1 MTPRGAALRLGAYYG
16 ALFMA
21 VGVQLPFWPLWLKD
35 HGLGPAEIGLILA
48 ATYLVKSVVNPL
60 IGHLVDKSGERRRPM
75 LWLALGATIAW
86 TGFSLVDGFWP
97 ILVLTIVA
105 LGFFSGIMPVGEA
118 LALMTTQR
126 MGLDYGRVRLWGS
139 ASFIVIAI
147 LGGKLL
153 VGHSTDI
160 LVWLITATL
169 ALTALTCAAL
179 PDIRVPVTAHGR
191 GQPLRPL
198 ATSLPFLLLLAAGSL
213 NSAAH
218 TVYYAF
224 STIHW
229 KAAGISDDTIGLLW
243 SEGVVAEILL
253 FAISARVARRLGAPG
268 LLLVGALGGML
279 RWTILGLTT
288 DLPLLA
294 AAQVLHAATFACAHL
309 GAMYALRAVPPGLA
323 ARAQGL
329 YAAVAAGVVPGLM
342 SPITGQLYEHLNG
355 HAFLVM
361 AGLSALMALAAGAL
375 LKQPGQRP
383 GQGAAAEHPHH
394 PPLQPQQSEG
404 GGQRQHG

>member
-1 MTPRGAALRLGAYYG
+1 MNPTGAAIRLGAYYA

-60 IGHLVDKSGERRRPM
+60 IGHLVDRSGERRRPM
-75 LWLALGATIAW
+75 LWLAIGATIAW
-86 TGFSLVDGFWP
+86 SGFSLVEGFWP
-97 ILVLTIVA
+97 ILILTIVA

-126 MGLDYGRVRLWGS
+126 HGIEYGRVRLWGS
-139 ASFIVIAI
+139 VSFIVIAV
-147 LGGKLL
+147 LGGKVL
-153 VGHSTDI
+153 VGRSTDL

-169 ALTALTCAAL
+169 ALTALTCATL
-179 PDIRVPVTAHGR
+179 PDTRVAVTAHGR
-191 GQPLRPL
+191 AQPLRPL
-198 ATSLPFLLLLAAGSL
+198 VTSLPFLLLLAASSL

-229 KAAGISDDTIGLLW
+229 KAAGISNDTIGLLW

-253 FAISARVARRLGAPG
+253 FAASGKVARRLGAPG
-268 LLLVGALGGML
+268 LLLVGALAGVL
-279 RWTILGLTT
+279 RWSVLGLTT

-294 AAQVLHAATFACAHL
+294 AAQILHGATFGCTHL

-342 SPITGQLYEHLNG
+342 SPVTGHLYDALGG

-361 AGLSALMALAAGAL
+361 AGLSVLMALTAGAL
-375 LKQPGQRP
+375 LRI
-383 GQGAAAEHPHH
+383 
-394 PPLQPQQSEG
+394 
-404 GGQRQHG
+404 RR